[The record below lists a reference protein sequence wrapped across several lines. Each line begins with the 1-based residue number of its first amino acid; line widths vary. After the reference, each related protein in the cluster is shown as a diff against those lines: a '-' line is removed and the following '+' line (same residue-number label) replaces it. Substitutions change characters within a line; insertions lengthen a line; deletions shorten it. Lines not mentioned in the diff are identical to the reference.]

1 MAAMNLNNMPIIKLI
16 SSDTLDPAVRLFPGV
31 VELLRFVPPQAD
43 FVAAPVVPAA
53 LATTAAAAAPNAQ
66 MAPVASSSAPA
77 SQAVVSPPS
86 MGNGSAAGAL
96 VLSAPAAAAPVAQR
110 PARRRVHRHPL
121 EEKKSTS
128 VSGDDR
134 RRLREAFAQNDRPT
148 KQQRL
153 DLARRLRLRDN
164 VEHGASI
171 ISVRSILLKKL
182 IPVSIIL

>member
-1 MAAMNLNNMPIIKLI
+1 MASMNLNNMPIIKLI
-16 SSDTLDPAVRLFPGV
+16 SADTPDPAVRLFPGV

-43 FVAAPVVPAA
+43 FVATPVVPAA
-53 LATTAAAAAPNAQ
+53 LATTAAAAAAAAAAPNAQ
-66 MAPVASSSAPA
+66 MVSVASSSAPA
-77 SQAVVSPPS
+77 LQAVVSSPL

-96 VLSAPAAAAPVAQR
+96 VLSAPAVAAPATQR

-121 EEKKSTS
+121 EDRKSTS
-128 VSGDDR
+128 VSDDDR
-134 RRLREAFAQNDRPT
+134 RRLREAFARNDRPT

-171 ISVRSILLKKL
+171 ISVHFSEFRRG
-182 IPVSIIL
+182 